1 MTWPAQRWGFVL
13 LPGFGLGAL
22 AGATDVL
29 QAANALLAE
38 AGEAPRGAPAY
49 TPVLLG
55 GEVVPDALSGECR
68 VASAAGAQLLA
79 RPLAEAGVLDAVFVV
94 AERPF
99 NAVPGGAPGAAR
111 AELLALLLQ
120 SAAAGRLLGGI
131 GTGAAWLAE
140 AGLLRGHRATV
151 HWPHI
156 GPLAARHPEVL
167 VSQQVCEIDRGRLTC
182 AGHQASRDLLIGWLG
197 QRHGE
202 RFAQELAAQF
212 GLAHV
217 PAADER
223 QRVPLGA
230 RLAAQQGGGSAKLAE
245 AVALMEANLAEPL
258 PTEEIARLVGVSRRQ
273 LERLF
278 RQHLDALPSRWYLGL
293 RLALAQ
299 RLLRQTSQSVL
310 QIALGCGFASGPHF
324 SNAYRACYGHT
335 PRDERSPRAAA
346 WRESGVAPGIQSS
359 RAAIDAVPAG
369 PLGAEPGRG
378 QSGGLS
384 APAEG
389 LGHPGQRGLQG
400 RPTHPSDEGMP

>member
-1 MTWPAQRWGFVL
+1 MQRFGFVL

-38 AGEAPRGAPAY
+38 AGEGPQSWPAY
-49 TPVLLG
+49 VPVLLA
-55 GEVVPDALSGECR
+55 GEPAADPGPCAPGTRLSVE
-68 VASAAGAQLLA
+68 SSSGATVLA
-79 RPLAEAGVLDAVFVV
+79 RPLAEAGALDALFVV

-99 NAVPGGAPGAAR
+99 VPGRPSTAR

-120 SAAAGRLLGGI
+120 AAAAGRLLGGI

-140 AGLLRGHRATV
+140 AGLLRGHRSTV
-151 HWPHI
+151 HWPQI
-156 GPLAARHPEVL
+156 GPLAERHPEVL
-167 VSQQVCEIDRGRLTC
+167 VSQRVCEIDRGRLSC

-202 RFAQELAAQF
+202 RLAQELAAQF

-245 AVALMEANLAEPL
+245 AVALMEANLSEPL

-324 SNAYRACYGHT
+324 SNAYRAFYGRT

-346 WRESGVAPGIQSS
+346 WREAGAGASGG
-359 RAAIDAVPAG
+359 AVPMVPAVAEAATGGTSAG
-369 PLGAEPGRG
+369 PLPSRPAAP
-378 QSGGLS
+378 SG
-384 APAEG
+384 E
-389 LGHPGQRGLQG
+389 
-400 RPTHPSDEGMP
+400 RPTYPSDEGQT